1 MMNLFVFTPI
11 SRIDCK
17 CEFLTKTFFHYSILA
32 FGLMDAEES
41 HSETLRFFGNLTII
55 ATKNFTLLGLMLIGS
70 LYDRLH
76 EDDLQL
82 SPAIIFICFGII
94 SGICIFQVLLQA
106 VYYSN
111 DFVFTKVWQSRHIS
125 FMILIIMTYYFL
137 LV

>member
-41 HSETLRFFGNLTII
+41 YSETLRFFGNLIII

-111 DFVFTKVWQSRHIS
+111 DFVFTKV
-125 FMILIIMTYYFL
+125 
-137 LV
+137 